1 MLTLWLECLHSFTCC
16 LLQCT
21 RHPVGS
27 VHAELGSLGKVYL
40 CTEYGFAMSPASDC
54 HAAVQVGYQA
64 VAAKFFYYA
73 LVIFLMILI
82 SETLGMLFAG
92 AFRAELTGSI
102 VLQAV
107 YVPLL
112 MFVGFFQVRSYL
124 SDAPM
129 CL

>member
-1 MLTLWLECLHSFTCC
+1 M
-16 LLQCT
+16 
-21 RHPVGS
+21 
-27 VHAELGSLGKVYL
+27 
-40 CTEYGFAMSPASDC
+40 
-54 HAAVQVGYQA
+54 
-64 VAAKFFYYA
+64 AAKFFYYA

-112 MFVGFFQVRSYL
+112 MFVGFFQVRSHL
-124 SDAPM
+124 SDARYVPPNLTAQCTLGLHYPDPTHM
-129 CL
+129 ELTLNTSPLRTAA